1 MTRCPMHG
9 AWPAGAGSAWRVLL
23 LGVATLALTG
33 CGASTDQSGWE
44 MARKKGPSELPEA
57 FPEIPVVLPGN
68 ALPPP
73 ATAAAAS
80 SPLRAVLD
88 KSLDE
93 GSLFRRGYAAPTP

>member
-1 MTRCPMHG
+1 MTRRPTHG
-9 AWPAGAGSAWRVLL
+9 AGPAGAGGICRGLL
-23 LGVATLALTG
+23 LAAASLALTG

-57 FPEIPVVLPGN
+57 FPEIPVVLPGS
-68 ALPPP
+68 ALPPA

-93 GSLFRRGYAAPTP
+93 GSLFRRGYGAPTP